1 MNQNNTDQVGFSR
14 RPSMTADELL
24 SVNDVIAELGIARA
38 TFYRWRAVRKGPE
51 ALRLP
56 NGTIRVRRSA
66 LDRFLADCAKR
77 DRI

>member
-1 MNQNNTDQVGFSR
+1 MSQHPSFSPIR
-14 RPSMTADELL
+14 SKATDELL
-24 SVNDVIAELGIARA
+24 SVKQVIAELGIARA

-66 LDRFLADCAKR
+66 LERFLADCSTR
-77 DRI
+77 DAR